1 MQKTNYV
8 NSPDRA
14 RAGRVLA
21 ARGLRGFG
29 DGLLS
34 LLLPVWL
41 FEQGYGALE
50 VGVIATATLL
60 GSAAM
65 TLLVGFGGR
74 ALGPRG
80 ALLAAALLMTATG
93 AAFVLA
99 DGFLP
104 LLIVAFLGT
113 LNPSAGEASVFL
125 PLEQARLSDVAEGRA
140 RTALFARYSLVG
152 ALAAAAGALSAA
164 LPEIAARRFGLAFGA
179 ALDACFLFY
188 GVLGLAVLTLYLGL
202 PRAPAGGG
210 GVRGHPLRQS
220 RGFVLRLAALFA
232 FDSFAGGFALQS
244 LLALWLF
251 QRFDLSLAVAGQIFF
266 WTGVLSAFSYPVAA
280 RLAGRFGLVNTMV
293 FSHLPANVCLALTP
307 LAPNLGVALALL
319 LVRAALSQMD
329 VPTRTA
335 YVMAIVPP
343 EERTAAASVTAV
355 SRSLAQALSPA
366 LAGALLAASPF
377 GWPLVLGGVMK
388 IAYDLALLAQFG
400 KVKPPEEAR

>member
-1 MQKTNYV
+1 
-8 NSPDRA
+8 
-14 RAGRVLA
+14 VLL

-41 FEQGYGALE
+41 LERGYGAFE
-50 VGVIATATLL
+50 VGAIATATLL
-60 GSAAM
+60 GSAAL
-65 TLLVGFGGR
+65 TLLVGFSGR

-80 ALLAAALLMTATG
+80 ALLAAAALMTGTG
-93 AAFVLA
+93 VAFVLA

-104 LLIVAFLGT
+104 LLVVAFLGT
-113 LNPSAGEASVFL
+113 LNPSAGEASMFL
-125 PLEQARLSDVAEGRA
+125 PLEQARLSDAAEGRA
-140 RTALFARYSLVG
+140 RTSLFARYSLVG

-164 LPEIAARRFGLAFGA
+164 LPELAALRLGVDFGA
-179 ALDACFLFY
+179 ALDACFLLY
-188 GVLGLAVLTLYLGL
+188 GALGLVILTLYLGL
-202 PRAPAGGG
+202 PRGPA
-210 GVRGHPLRQS
+210 RGAVATSHPLRRS

-251 QRFDLSLAVAGQIFF
+251 QRFDLSLAAAGQIFF

-280 RLAGRFGLVNTMV
+280 WLAGRFGLINTMV

-307 LAPNLGVALALL
+307 LAPDLGVALALL

-355 SRSLAQALSPA
+355 SRSLAQSLSPA

-377 GWPLVLGGVMK
+377 GWPLVLAGVMK

-400 KVKPPEEAR
+400 KVRPPEEAR

>member
-1 MQKTNYV
+1 M
-8 NSPDRA
+8 NSTIA
-14 RAGRVLA
+14 GIAGRVLL

-41 FEQGYGALE
+41 VERGFGAFE
-50 VGVIATATLL
+50 VGAIATATLL
-60 GSAAM
+60 GSSAM

-80 ALLAAALLMTATG
+80 ALLAAAALMAATG
-93 AAFVLA
+93 LAFVLA
-99 DGFLP
+99 DGLLP
-104 LLIVAFLGT
+104 LLVVAFLGT

-125 PLEQARLSDVAEGRA
+125 PLEQARLSDAAEGRA

-152 ALAAAAGALSAA
+152 ALAAAAGALAAA
-164 LPEIAARRFGLAFGA
+164 LPELAALRLGVDFAT
-179 ALDACFLFY
+179 ALDACFLLY
-188 GVLGLAVLTLYLGL
+188 GALGLIVLALYLGL
-202 PRAPAGGG
+202 PRNPRPAT
-210 GVRGHPLRQS
+210 VQRGHPLRRS
-220 RGFVLRLAALFA
+220 RGFVFRLAALFA
-232 FDSFAGGFALQS
+232 LDSFAGGFALQS

-251 QRFDLSLAVAGQIFF
+251 QRFDLSLGAAGQIFF

-293 FSHLPANVCLALTP
+293 FSHLPANLCLALTP
-307 LAPNLGVALALL
+307 LAPNLAAALALL

-343 EERTAAASVTAV
+343 EERTAAASVTTV
-355 SRSLAQALSPA
+355 SRSLAQSLSPA
-366 LAGALLAASPF
+366 MAGVLLAASPF
-377 GWPLVLGGVMK
+377 GWPLVLAGAMK

-400 KVKPPEEAR
+400 KVRPPEEAR